1 MELTDRDIPSSP
13 TSPCID
19 GIETSVISFS
29 DTVRRA
35 TSANCAL
42 FAHKN
47 TPTLSTWAVAK
58 KSFTGE
64 NAMLVAIL
72 GVRNASIKP
81 PVGMSNVRITE
92 SRDVDTIQRESGE
105 NAWGLLVSSIVKQ
118 LVEPYNVKNSSL
130 VTRQLSDYPSCFD
143 INNTHCRIFTDD
155 SQESRISMEDHRMG
169 R

>member
-1 MELTDRDIPSSP
+1 MSDGAMVLTDRGVPSSS

-29 DTVRRA
+29 DTVRRV

-47 TPTLSTWAVAK
+47 TPTLSTWEVAK

-64 NAMLVAIL
+64 NAILVAIL

-105 NAWGLLVSSIVKQ
+105 NVWGLLASNIIKQ
-118 LVEPYNVKNSSL
+118 FVDPL
-130 VTRQLSDYPSCFD
+130 QC
-143 INNTHCRIFTDD
+143 
-155 SQESRISMEDHRMG
+155 QEFELGHMTAL
-169 R
+169 